1 MISPPSLL
9 VPDEGSP
16 GPYSAHRLFEW
27 AVAVMMV
34 LMALTLALPGDTM
47 ERGALAPLAQAGFTE
62 GNMAGFFGVTGALR
76 GLALYANGNL
86 NPQGALVRA
95 FGAIAGAVVWGQMTL
110 ALLADA
116 FDAAAPSLMIPVFG
130 TLTMFDLLSCYR
142 ARIDAGR
149 RHDAALAR
157 LAKRTSTGV
166 TSAERTDAGGRD
178 AR

>member
-1 MISPPSLL
+1 MTPLSLL

-95 FGAIAGAVVWGQMTL
+95 VGAIAGAVVWGQMTL
-110 ALLADA
+110 ALLVDA

-157 LAKRTSTGV
+157 LTRGTPAAR
-166 TSAERTDAGGRD
+166 AAAGGRD
-178 AR
+178 DR

>member
-34 LMALTLALPGDTM
+34 LIALTLALPGDTM
-47 ERGALAPLAQAGFTE
+47 ERGALAPLARAGFTE
-62 GNMAGFFGVTGALR
+62 GNVAGFLGVVGALR

-86 NPQGALVRA
+86 NPQGAVVRA
-95 FGAIAGAVVWGQMTL
+95 VGALAGALVWGQMTL
-110 ALLADA
+110 ALLVDA
-116 FDAAAPSLMIPVFG
+116 FSAAAPSLMIPVFG

-142 ARIDAGR
+142 AQIDSAAGPTKPLR
-149 RHDAALAR
+149 
-157 LAKRTSTGV
+157 
-166 TSAERTDAGGRD
+166 
-178 AR
+178 